1 MAFTIREFHDFVKIL
16 EEKPEWRDE
25 LRRLVLT
32 DELLKLPEMVRE
44 LTEAQ
49 RRTEKRLESL
59 AAHVDNLTVRVD
71 ALAEAQRRTEERLE
85 NLTARV
91 DALAEAQRR
100 TEERLESLAAHVD
113 NLTVR
118 VDALAE
124 KLESLTARVDAL
136 TERLEN
142 LTARVDSLTA
152 RVDSLTERLE
162 NLTARVDALAEA
174 QRRTEERLE
183 SLAARVDALA
193 EAQRKTEENLRALI
207 ARVDILAEAHVKLEK
222 DVGELKGIVLEEQ
235 YRRKAGAYFGQL
247 IRRAHTLSE
256 DELAVLVDEGVEG
269 GILSREEAEDLLQID
284 AVIRGRRWDDGAEV
298 YLAVEVSWGV
308 GTYDVERAVRRAES
322 LRKLGLHTVIPV
334 VAGRGITRDAV
345 RLAREWNVQQ
355 VIDGRVMD

>member
-1 MAFTIREFHDFVKIL
+1 
-16 EEKPEWRDE
+16 
-25 LRRLVLT
+25 
-32 DELLKLPEMVRE
+32 
-44 LTEAQ
+44 
-49 RRTEKRLESL
+49 
-59 AAHVDNLTVRVD
+59 
-71 ALAEAQRRTEERLE
+71 
-85 NLTARV
+85 
-91 DALAEAQRR
+91 
-100 TEERLESLAAHVD
+100 
-113 NLTVR
+113 
-118 VDALAE
+118 
-124 KLESLTARVDAL
+124 
-136 TERLEN
+136 
-142 LTARVDSLTA
+142 
-152 RVDSLTERLE
+152 
-162 NLTARVDALAEA
+162 
-174 QRRTEERLE
+174 
-183 SLAARVDALA
+183 
-193 EAQRKTEENLRALI
+193 
-207 ARVDILAEAHVKLEK
+207 VDILAEAHVKLEK

-235 YRRKAGAYFGQL
+235 YRRKAGAYFGRL

>member
-71 ALAEAQRRTEERLE
+71 ALT
-85 NLTARV
+85 
-91 DALAEAQRR
+91 
-100 TEERLESLAAHVD
+100 
-113 NLTVR
+113 
-118 VDALAE
+118 E
-124 KLESLTARVDAL
+124 KLENLTARVDAL

-174 QRRTEERLE
+174 QRKTEERLE
-183 SLAARVDALA
+183 SLAARVDSLGQSRTRKEVLYLSDAQNGQSRLLCNVQYRLSEWLHRKIPPFGCSLERSWLA
-193 EAQRKTEENLRALI
+193 DKGSRYDSSDRVFSHENFLPRYTAPLI
-207 ARVDILAEAHVKLEK
+207 QQLKRNDILMS
-222 DVGELKGIVLEEQ
+222 GNLK
-235 YRRKAGAYFGQL
+235 
-247 IRRAHTLSE
+247 
-256 DELAVLVDEGVEG
+256 
-269 GILSREEAEDLLQID
+269 
-284 AVIRGRRWDDGAEV
+284 
-298 YLAVEVSWGV
+298 
-308 GTYDVERAVRRAES
+308 
-322 LRKLGLHTVIPV
+322 HTVGGCI
-334 VAGRGITRDAV
+334 DN
-345 RLAREWNVQQ
+345 RLSCGEVLLA
-355 VIDGRVMD
+355 